1 VRVMRG
7 NLCVVAWCVAV
18 CVLAGAAAGA
28 VPEQFQAWG
37 DRARSHAYLADPG
50 DEAPLAAAFAGSAEE
65 KARSFAVLARPA
77 DFVIR
82 SDFAPAEADRCADL
96 SARDCPGQYG
106 AITFAILALA
116 PAEVSVAVTDLA
128 GPGGRRIAAEN
139 FDVRSVRGIK
149 VTTKGKAEVVP
160 LLLEKADK
168 APLAASGLRQFWIT
182 YFVPP
187 ATPPGTYR
195 GKVRI
200 LAGGTEKLALP
211 LSIVVYPFALAE
223 PGANLYLYYNNSTEA
238 ADLPRIRKQLM
249 DQRAHGMTQATL
261 IVPVT
266 RDGDLTREALG
277 PLLDA
282 YKSAGFAG
290 THLNVGLWNRITAEW
305 LNTPDASSKMYC
317 PWFRYYPFSERLD
330 RRYVEAVKMLRD
342 EARRRGL
349 ELVLAVADE
358 AGSHPWTTEATQ
370 HYFDLVKREV
380 PDVLREL
387 SVGGGWAM
395 KWPEDELW
403 KGRIQIWTT
412 NRWLQDKLDLVRG
425 GDPKAVFQI
434 YNMAGDGSAGG
445 GIASVRAF
453 FGFFLWKS
461 AAAGAAQ
468 WTYYHSGTPACNYT
482 WPAEDAAQGHVPT
495 LRWEMAREG
504 AKDRRYLATLE
515 SRLTGK
521 SGPAADEARKF
532 LGEINSRVILRTDQ
546 YDPIG
551 GGRVPCEPPGTLD
564 QWRDRIAELIQR
576 F

>member
-1 VRVMRG
+1 VGCLR
-7 NLCVVAWCVAV
+7 VVAVCVAG

-37 DRARSHAYLADPG
+37 DRAKTHAYLADPG
-50 DEAPLAAAFAGSAEE
+50 GEAVLAAPFAANADE
-65 KARSFAVLARPA
+65 KARGFAVLARPD
-77 DFVIR
+77 DFVVR
-82 SDFAPAEADRCADL
+82 PDFAPADGDRCAAL
-96 SARDCPGQYG
+96 SVRDCPGQYG
-106 AITFAILALA
+106 PIAFAVLALA
-116 PAEVSVAVTDLA
+116 PAEISVSVTDLA
-128 GPGGRRIAAEN
+128 GPGGRQINAEN
-139 FDVRSVRGIK
+139 FDVRAVRSVK
-149 VTTKGKAEVVP
+149 VTAKGKSEVVP

-168 APLAASGLRQFWIT
+168 APLAASSLRQFWIT
-182 YFVPP
+182 YYIPP
-187 ATPPGTYR
+187 GTPPGAYS

-200 LAGGTEKLALP
+200 LVGGIEKLALP
-211 LSIVVYPFALAE
+211 LSITVHPFTLAE
-223 PGANLYLYYNNSTEA
+223 PAANLYMYYNNSTEA
-238 ADLPRIRKQLM
+238 ADLPLVRRQLL
-249 DQRAHGMTQATL
+249 DQRCHGMTLATL

-266 RDGDLTREALG
+266 RDGDLKREALS

-290 THLNVGLWNRITAEW
+290 THLHVGLWNRITAEW
-305 LNTPDASSKMYC
+305 LNTPDASIKMYC

-342 EARRRGL
+342 EARNRGL

-370 HYFDLVKREV
+370 RYFDLVKREV

-395 KWPEDELW
+395 NRPEDELW

-468 WTYYHSGTPACNYT
+468 WTYYHNGTAPCNYT
-482 WPAEDAAQGHVPT
+482 WPAEDVTQGHVPT

-504 AKDRRYLATLE
+504 AKDRRYIATLE
-515 SRLTGK
+515 SRLAGK
-521 SGPAADEARKF
+521 AGPAADEARKF
-532 LGEINSRVILRTDQ
+532 LGEIGSRIVLRTDQ

-551 GGRVPCEPPGTLD
+551 GGRVPCEPPGTYD